1 MSLESGRVNR
11 LEQLEYKM
19 KSVEEKLEETHYT
32 TNKKILI
39 LKDQINKFQRQ
50 IDEEKS
56 ARNTYYD
63 GKEKD
68 LKMMEVKI
76 NEKFELLLQQRK
88 EMERK
93 LAILI
98 EEKQAQL
105 KAEIAKESSIRI
117 ENIDY
122 LKACIEVY
130 FNVE

>member
-1 MSLESGRVNR
+1 LESGRVNR
-11 LEQLEYKM
+11 LEQLEYRI
-19 KSVEEKLEETHYT
+19 KSIEEKLDETNDT
-32 TNKKILI
+32 SNKKILN
-39 LKDQINKFQRQ
+39 LKDQISKLQRQ
-50 IDEEKS
+50 IEEEKS
-56 ARNTYYD
+56 VRNTYYD
-63 GKEKD
+63 AKEKD
-68 LKMMEVKI
+68 LKVIELKI

-122 LKACIEVY
+122 LKACIEVE
-130 FNVE
+130 FNLE

>member
-1 MSLESGRVNR
+1 MESGRVNR
-11 LEQLEYKM
+11 LEQLEYRI
-19 KSVEEKLEETHYT
+19 KSIEEKLDETNDT
-32 TNKKILI
+32 SNKKILN
-39 LKDQINKFQRQ
+39 LKDQISKLQRQ
-50 IDEEKS
+50 IEEEKS
-56 ARNTYYD
+56 VRNTYYD
-63 GKEKD
+63 AKEKD
-68 LKMMEVKI
+68 LKVIELKI

-122 LKACIEVY
+122 LKACIEVE
-130 FNVE
+130 FNLE

>member
-19 KSVEEKLEETHYT
+19 KSVEEKLEETHDT

>member
-19 KSVEEKLEETHYT
+19 KSVEEKLEETHDT

-105 KAEIAKESSIRI
+105 KAEIAKESIIRI